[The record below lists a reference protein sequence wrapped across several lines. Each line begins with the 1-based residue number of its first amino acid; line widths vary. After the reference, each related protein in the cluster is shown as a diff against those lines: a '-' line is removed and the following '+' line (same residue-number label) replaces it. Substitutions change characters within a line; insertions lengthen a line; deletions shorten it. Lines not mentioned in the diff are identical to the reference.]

1 MVDEDDGAAG
11 ASGTRRAPQVVGALT
26 PFDPGPSLQAAA
38 AALEAEQAPFAL
50 IGGLALEAWG
60 IARATKD
67 ADLAVPV
74 GMAEAAAQRLSRP
87 GAELR
92 PLRIGGVAVRD
103 EGLGLSIDFVDRR
116 FHFGALFAS
125 AIAEAGASG
134 RVTKAGSLS
143 VPLVS
148 LEHLLAMK
156 MVSGEPKDDADVRR
170 ILRLETLDYRG
181 AHALVEQHL
190 GVATANRL
198 DAMAREAGRPELP
211 PLRLYENGEHTEDD

>member
-1 MVDEDDGAAG
+1 MAEEDDTNG
-11 ASGTRRAPQVVGALT
+11 ASGTGRAARVVGALT
-26 PFDPGPSLQAAA
+26 PFDPAPSLQAAVD
-38 AALEAEQAPFAL
+38 ALDAEGASFAL

-60 IARATKD
+60 ISRATKD
-67 ADLAVPV
+67 ADFAVPV
-74 GMAEAAAQRLSRP
+74 GAAEPAAERVASG

-103 EGLGLSIDFVDRR
+103 EAHNLRIDFVDRR
-116 FHFGALFAS
+116 FHFASLFS
-125 AIAEAGASG
+125 AAIEEARVSG
-134 RVTKAGSLS
+134 RVTKAGALS

-156 MVSGEPKDDADVRR
+156 MVSGEPEDDADVRR
-170 ILRLETLDYRG
+170 ILRLQALDYRG
-181 AHALVEQHL
+181 ARGLVEQHL

-211 PLRLYENGEHTEDD
+211 PRRLYENGEHTEDD